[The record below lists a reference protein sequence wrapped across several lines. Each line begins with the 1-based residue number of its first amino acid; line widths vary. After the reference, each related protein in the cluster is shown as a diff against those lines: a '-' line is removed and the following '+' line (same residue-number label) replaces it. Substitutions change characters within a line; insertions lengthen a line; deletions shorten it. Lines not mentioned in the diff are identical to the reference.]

1 MKTKYVLLA
10 SALMAASGYATMA
23 AAATDTTNFDAV
35 IKIQNS
41 CDANVATVN
50 DLDFGTKT
58 FADTNIGST
67 TDISVKCTTDAS
79 YTIGLTAASGG
90 TGSRTMSGP
99 GSTSIGYE
107 MYSNAGHTSV
117 WGDTIGTDTVADTG
131 NGSTQTKTVYG
142 LVPSIPGTATA
153 GSYSDTV
160 TVTVTY

>member
-50 DLDFGTKT
+50 DLDFGTRT
-58 FADTNIGST
+58 FADINISST
-67 TDISVKCTTDAS
+67 TDIKVKCTTGAS
-79 YTIGLTAASGG
+79 YDVGLTAANGNS
-90 TGSRTMSGP
+90 TRVMTGP
-99 GSTSIGYE
+99 GTDIGYE
-107 MYSNAGHTSV
+107 MYSDASHSTV
-117 WGDTIGTDTVADTG
+117 WGDTVGTDTVADTG
-131 NGSTQTKTVYG
+131 NGTSQTHTVYG
-142 LVPSIPGTATA
+142 LVSSIPGTASA

>member
-10 SALMAASGYATMA
+10 SALIAASGYATMA
-23 AAATDTTNFDAV
+23 AAATDTTSFDAT
-35 IKIQNS
+35 ITIQDS

-50 DLDFGTKT
+50 DLNFGTRT
-58 FADTNIGST
+58 FADTNISST

-99 GSTSIGYE
+99 GTSIGYE

-131 NGSTQTKTVYG
+131 NGTSQTHTVYG
-142 LVPSIPGTATA
+142 LVSSIPGTASA
-153 GSYSDTV
+153 GNYSDTV